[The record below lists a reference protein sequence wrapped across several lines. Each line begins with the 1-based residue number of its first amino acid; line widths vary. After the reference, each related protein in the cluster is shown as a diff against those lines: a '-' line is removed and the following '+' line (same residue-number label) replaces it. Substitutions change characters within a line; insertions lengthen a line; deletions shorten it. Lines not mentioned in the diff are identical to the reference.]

1 MKKTIQIL
9 SIVCFF
15 LAIGICSQ
23 AQGYCNNSNRY
34 ATCNSY
40 GAGNAGGDWLLTSP
54 TGNAQLVV
62 DLNTYDQL
70 GDAIAD
76 VGSSNGEI
84 QAMYNIWGF
93 YQHDGT
99 NVYLNVTP
107 GDVTIYISIYA
118 SPYAQAH
125 ASVILF

>member
-1 MKKTIQIL
+1 MKKTIKIL
-9 SIVCFF
+9 FIVCFF
-15 LAIGICSQ
+15 LSFGIYSQ
-23 AQGYCNNSNRY
+23 AQGYCNSGDRY

-62 DLNTYDQL
+62 ALDSYQY

-76 VGSSNGEI
+76 VGSSTGDI
-84 QAMYNIWGF
+84 QAMYNIWGEN
-93 YQHDGT
+93 QHAGT
-99 NVYLNVTP
+99 NQYLTNIP
-107 GDVTIYISIYA
+107 STITVYISIYA
-118 SPYAQAH
+118 SPNATAY